1 MSVLD
6 DLLETHK
13 KLEKDIKEI
22 KSLIVSNDEEEVS
35 SNYQLLLFEQY
46 HTMEVL
52 STILFRRIQIE
63 ASKNTKSKNGENQN
77 GK

>member
-1 MSVLD
+1 MDDLD
-6 DLLETHK
+6 DLI
-13 KLEKDIKEI
+13 EKHRQIEKEIKEI
-22 KSLIVSNDEEEVS
+22 KDLIVSNDEEDVS

-63 ASKNTKSKNGENQN
+63 TSKNTKSKNGENQN